1 MRTRVWLSELC
12 AVAAGGRVP
21 RHQAQRGVVLIIT
34 LIALVLLL
42 LAAAAMVRSVDTSA
56 VLSGNLAFRRD
67 LANQGERGL
76 SVARKLLVTGALA
89 AEATRDA
96 NQLAQNYSA
105 VKLATNASGV
115 PTILANSTAF
125 SDGTLT
131 MTGADLTQSGVTV
144 RYVIDR
150 LCTAAGAFSDGTCE
164 IVERTSDTSGSSWQR
179 RPGGESRPIYRI
191 SVRVTGPRNTQA
203 FYQTTFVL

>member
-1 MRTRVWLSELC
+1 MFICRFPPPPPPPPP
-12 AVAAGGRVP
+12 P
-21 RHQAQRGVVLIIT
+21 RGHAPPQAQRGVVLIIT

-67 LANQGERGL
+67 LANQGERGM

-164 IVERTSDTSGSSWQR
+164 IVESTADTSGSSWQR